1 MLAAVLGVLQA
12 LPQLLTML
20 QQFASWINRVSG
32 NDPAGFINKAA
43 PVFSQLAAAQTQEE
57 HANAAKNLAD
67 LIRSLPA
74 K

>member
-1 MLAAVLGVLQA
+1 MLAAILGVLQA

-20 QQFASWINRVSG
+20 QQFGTWINKVSG

-43 PVFSQLAAAQTQEE
+43 PVFAQLAAAETQED
-57 HANAAKNLAD
+57 HANAAKALAD
-67 LIRSLPA
+67 LIHSLPA